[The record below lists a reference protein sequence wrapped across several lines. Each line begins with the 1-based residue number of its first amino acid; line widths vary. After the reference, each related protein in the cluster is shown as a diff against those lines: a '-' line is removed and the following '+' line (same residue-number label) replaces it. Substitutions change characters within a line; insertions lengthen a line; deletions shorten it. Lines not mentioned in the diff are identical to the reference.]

1 MNSMNATGAPAAPDS
16 YAPPARRRGF
26 VQAMRQIAAN
36 RSPGEPV
43 RVYLSAPPVYRDRP
57 NWQHRLDTIRK
68 ALPDGVDL
76 LDYDSAF
83 GTGADYAAQ
92 WPEFAASLDG
102 LIVTGTRAKPGKTR
116 MHALGSAAR
125 QELITVVAAGKP
137 VLLHNMELGL
147 VPVLDC
153 KPKRLGTDDDS
164 RLRLLIPGGWTG
176 VPPTLDAALDALR
189 PTGTA

>member
-1 MNSMNATGAPAAPDS
+1 MSSMNATGAPATPDS

-26 VQAMRQIAAN
+26 VQAMRKIAAT
-36 RSPGEPV
+36 RGPGDPV
-43 RVYLSAPPVYRDRP
+43 RVYLSAPPVYRERP
-57 NWQHRLDTIRK
+57 NWQHRVDTIRQ
-68 ALPDGVDL
+68 ALPDGVEL
-76 LDYDSAF
+76 LDFHTVFADR
-83 GTGADYAAQ
+83 ADYTAR

-102 LIVTGTRAKPGKTR
+102 LVVTGTRAKPGKTR

-125 QELITVVAAGKP
+125 QELITLVAAGKP
-137 VLLHNMELGL
+137 VLLHSMELGL

-153 KPKRLGTDDDS
+153 RPKRLGTPDDA
-164 RLRLLIPGGWTG
+164 RLRLLIPRGWAG